1 MEGVIEDQ
9 KARIEKQDRAL
20 EHMNNERSEALSQLK
35 EARWSLDQQTKRVS
49 KDLQR
54 VRDQW
59 DADLADKDM
68 LISKLRAEAQAL
80 LQGELSERAA
90 EHLRLEQEHMER
102 RTVLEM
108 ETAHLRDTLAARDS
122 VIEEMRLKVRDYQK
136 RLEEASLNSTKLD
149 TQA

>member
-1 MEGVIEDQ
+1 MEGVNEDQ
-9 KARIEKQDRAL
+9 KASIEKQDRAL

-54 VRDQW
+54 VRDQC

>member
-54 VRDQW
+54 VRDQC